1 MGEHA
6 THDFIKEVTF
16 KPIGIIHSE
25 HKNNQTIP
33 IQPVFACGCRG
44 IAELLPEFE
53 KGLKDIDGFSHLH
66 LIYYMHKAGEPALI
80 VKPYM
85 GDQLRGVFAT
95 RSPKRP
101 NPIGLSVVRLIGRDG
116 GRLYLDNVD
125 ILDGTPLLDIKPFV
139 ARFDHRMNSRAGWLG
154 PFKDELADLQEST
167 RENKHDT

>member
-1 MGEHA
+1 MNEHA
-6 THDFIKEVTF
+6 KHDFIEEMTF

-25 HKNNQTIP
+25 HKSNHAIP

-66 LIYYMHKAGEPALI
+66 LLYYMHKADAPALI
-80 VKPYM
+80 VKPYL
-85 GDQLRGVFAT
+85 GDQLRGIFAT

-101 NPIGLSVVRLIGRDG
+101 NPIGLSVVRLIRRDG
-116 GRLYLDNVD
+116 CRLYLDDVD

-139 ARFDHRMNSRAGWLG
+139 ARFDHRMNSRNGWLG
-154 PFKDELADLQEST
+154 PFTDELANL
-167 RENKHDT
+167 